1 MGLDFD
7 DDEPCLARKFSSLS
21 LCNLNGLFLGGE
33 GERRAVSASGVG
45 GFLEDFLG
53 DFEKKFIG
61 KSGVLK
67 YQDKA
72 VFGILEVPCPS
83 TNLWF
88 PQPAVVVL
96 QR

>member
-1 MGLDFD
+1 
-7 DDEPCLARKFSSLS
+7 
-21 LCNLNGLFLGGE
+21 
-33 GERRAVSASGVG
+33 VG